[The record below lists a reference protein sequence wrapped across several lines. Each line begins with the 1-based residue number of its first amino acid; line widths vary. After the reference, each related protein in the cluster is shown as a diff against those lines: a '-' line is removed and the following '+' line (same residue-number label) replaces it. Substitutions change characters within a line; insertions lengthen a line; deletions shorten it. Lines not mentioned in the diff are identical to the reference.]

1 MQPEEYTVDGRRAYA
16 QLSVGDATFVGEIT
30 HEKSVNVP
38 AWIISDP
45 NISDRA
51 VRLWCYLKGALTR
64 SFSLPGTSH
73 RSLAEVL
80 DVSERSA
87 REAIYE
93 LRDAGA
99 IVVQP
104 RYRKGKQLGNFYYLW
119 PAVPAGDENRV
130 APDCHGGSILP
141 GVLDININNN
151 NAQPESKAK
160 RERREYTEAFDEMWD
175 IYPRRIGK
183 AKAFICFNKLINNGE
198 DAQLLMEAVK
208 AYASERAGKD
218 ETYTMHAATFF
229 GPANPWKDYLTG
241 TQADGYEPDGE
252 ELTAATIYDIYD
264 RGEGWVDYQSGEPVS
279 RFDNPLKHGYSRPRN
294 PAGQLVDASGKPYML
309 DAQGKRRYDDWS

>member
-1 MQPEEYTVDGRRAYA
+1 MQPEEFTVDGRRAYA
-16 QLSVGDATFVGEIT
+16 QLEVGDATFIGEIT
-30 HEKSVNVP
+30 HEKSVSVP
-38 AWIISDP
+38 AWIISHP
-45 NISDRA
+45 EISDRA

-119 PAVPAGDENRV
+119 PAVPAGDEGRV
-130 APDCHGGSILP
+130 ATDFHGGSQLP
-141 GVLDININNN
+141 GVLDINTNNN
-151 NAQPESKAK
+151 IAQSESKPK
-160 RERREYTEAFDEMWD
+160 RERREYTEAFDEMWE

-183 AKAFICFNKLINNGE
+183 SKAFICFNKLINSGE
-198 DAQLLMEAVK
+198 NIESLMEAVN
-208 AYASERAGKD
+208 AYAEERAGKE

-229 GPANPWKDYLTG
+229 GPANPWKDYLAKDEATVALDPEAQLVAIVWEQYDALGEWQHAELG
-241 TQADGYEPDGE
+241 TVTE
-252 ELTAATIYDIYD
+252 
-264 RGEGWVDYQSGEPVS
+264 
-279 RFDNPLKHGYSRPRN
+279 NPLKHGYSRPRN
-294 PAGQLVDASGKPYML
+294 SAGQMVDVNGKPYLL
-309 DAQGKRRYDDWS
+309 DAQGKRRYNDWN